1 MTGNGYR
8 SEGWFVVLRS
18 AGTADEFALE
28 QVENDVPGLAMAR
41 ATCPVVAGS
50 VVAESIVAE
59 SDLARRPVVADVE
72 GDVLARRS
80 WGTSVGGSKEAPV
93 VFPVEIVEVV
103 AEVFF
108 EDADGCLAA

>member
-1 MTGNGYR
+1 M
-8 SEGWFVVLRS
+8 RS

-50 VVAESIVAE
+50 VVAESIVAG
-59 SDLARRPVVADVE
+59 RPVVADVE